1 LALLIDTSVFIALER
16 SGAPPLELLVRFGD
30 ESAALSTVT
39 ASELLHGVHR
49 ADGAVRRMRR
59 EAFVE
64 AIFDALPILPFTL
77 EVARIHARLWA
88 DLQARGEVI
97 GAHDIQIAATTLS
110 HDLTLVSGNRRH
122 FERVPELSFLL
133 WA

>member
-1 LALLIDTSVFIALER
+1 LALLIDTSVFISLER
-16 SGAPPLELLVRFGD
+16 AGEPPATLLARLGD
-30 ESAALSTVT
+30 EPAALSSVT

-49 ADGAVRRMRR
+49 ADAASRRKRR

-64 AIFDALPILPFTL
+64 AIFDALPVLPFTL

-88 DLQARGEVI
+88 NLQSRGEVI
-97 GAHDIQIAATTLS
+97 GAHDIQIAATALL
-110 HDLTLVSGNRRH
+110 HDLILVTGNRRH
-122 FERVPELSFLL
+122 FERVPDLGLIL